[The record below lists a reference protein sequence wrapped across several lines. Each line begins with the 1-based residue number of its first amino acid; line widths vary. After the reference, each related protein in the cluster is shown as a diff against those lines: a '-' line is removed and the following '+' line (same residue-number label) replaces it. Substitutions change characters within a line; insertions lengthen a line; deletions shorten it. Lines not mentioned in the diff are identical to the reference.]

1 MFFSTIGAV
10 LTNSSAS
17 ISLPYSYV
25 LLLHGNPLENN
36 LINSTFKYNELGN
49 IILSL
54 NRSQTSKNFF
64 VVLGLK
70 NSDYWQIL
78 SENLGC
84 QRLGISKFY
93 TIFSISGSS
102 SYAHIV
108 IGINNDLSVLI
119 YGSLLVPIIE
129 IAFMS
134 IYYVGVKR
142 KRIN

>member
-1 MFFSTIGAV
+1 MNKEDNYFCNPGYNLSLISKIYKKPMNSNLNISMFFSTIGAV

-93 TIFSISGSS
+93 TIFSISGS
-102 SYAHIV
+102 IT
-108 IGINNDLSVLI
+108 G
-119 YGSLLVPIIE
+119 
-129 IAFMS
+129 
-134 IYYVGVKR
+134 R
-142 KRIN
+142 KNS